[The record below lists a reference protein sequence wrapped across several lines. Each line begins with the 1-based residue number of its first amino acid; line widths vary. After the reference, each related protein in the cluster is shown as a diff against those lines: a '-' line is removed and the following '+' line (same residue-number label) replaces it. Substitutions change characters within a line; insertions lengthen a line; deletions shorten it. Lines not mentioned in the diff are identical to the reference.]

1 MYLLDAGM
9 EIYQWNGKNATLQ
22 NRSKARMIAARIN
35 KQERVGK
42 AEFTEFG
49 ALCIVF
55 NVS

>member
-1 MYLLDAGM
+1 M